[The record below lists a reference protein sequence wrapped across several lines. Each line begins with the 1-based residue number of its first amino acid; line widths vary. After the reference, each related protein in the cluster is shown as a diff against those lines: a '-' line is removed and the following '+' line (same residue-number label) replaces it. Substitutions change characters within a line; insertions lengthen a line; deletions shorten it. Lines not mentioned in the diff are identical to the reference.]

1 MRKIKI
7 ACIIDDD
14 PIFVLGTKRLFEINE
29 FAKEIRVYKNGE
41 EALNALK
48 ETLRNGMDLPCII
61 FLDINM
67 PVMDGW
73 EFLTAFGE
81 LEGSQNSVIYML
93 SSSVDPSDADRARSY
108 SLVRDYL
115 TKPLNQEKL
124 NDLNKKLYG

>member
-14 PIFVLGTKRLFEINE
+14 PIFVLGTRRLFEINE

-73 EFLTAFGE
+73 EFLDAFGE

>member
-73 EFLTAFGE
+73 EFLDAFGE
-81 LEGSQNSVIYML
+81 LEGSRNSVIYML

-124 NDLNKKLYG
+124 DDLNKKLYG

>member
-41 EALNALK
+41 EALSALK

-73 EFLTAFGE
+73 EFLDAFGE
-81 LEGSQNSVIYML
+81 LEGSRNSVIYML

-124 NDLNKKLYG
+124 DDLNKKLYG